1 MAEEQISSD
10 KIAENAAAPA
20 KATGDSGS
28 LEQHP
33 LPDQIAA
40 DRYAQSKAALRARPL
55 GLRYVKLRP
64 GGNHDTDFGS

>member
-1 MAEEQISSD
+1 MAEEQISAD

-20 KATGDSGS
+20 KVTGDSGS
-28 LEQHP
+28 MEQHSI
-33 LPDQIAA
+33 PDQIAA

-55 GLRYVKLRP
+55 GFRRVKMRP